1 VPIKAFLLVMVRVKT
16 NSTVKNS
23 TQILKALGIPN
34 KKKKNLYPE
43 MSKNRHKEKL
53 TLD

>member
-23 TQILKALGIPN
+23 TQILKALGHPQQ
-34 KKKKNLYPE
+34 KKKKSIPGDV
-43 MSKNRHKEKL
+43 KEQA
-53 TLD
+53 